1 MVNEKKD
8 WYKLGRGVYEIIGQI
23 FTAAEDDNNSFQ
35 DQWTTIKF
43 KPIATASIS
52 KQKDSTTDRSH
63 MKVLA
68 HKSSTALRNS
78 QMGIHFCF
86 QPHSFPDSYLTGVV
100 QYNLDK

>member
-1 MVNEKKD
+1 
-8 WYKLGRGVYEIIGQI
+8 VYEITGQT

-63 MKVLA
+63 MKVWA
-68 HKSSTALRNS
+68 NKSSTALKE
-78 QMGIHFCF
+78 
-86 QPHSFPDSYLTGVV
+86 FPDVHPFFFQTHPQV